1 MRGIVALPESNHLRL
16 VRHQI
21 DREMQKTFNYTGLKG
36 NRIQDAMVTET
47 MGPIYDRSKEHL
59 GTSDKAVIYMRRLL
73 LRVAQD
79 LENGIEHPILSDATL
94 FRVRPVDIVTDEP
107 EMVGYWQR
115 DYAAHRA
122 EPVAVEVPV
131 V

>member
-1 MRGIVALPESNHLRL
+1 
-16 VRHQI
+16 
-21 DREMQKTFNYTGLKG
+21 
-36 NRIQDAMVTET
+36 MVTET

-79 LENGIEHPILSDATL
+79 LENGIEHPILNDATL

-107 EMVGYWQR
+107 EMVGFWQR
-115 DYAAHRA
+115 DYAAHRQ
-122 EPVAVEVPV
+122 EPIAVEAPV